1 MIPPDGYDKTYSY
14 TYDDNG
20 SISDEP
26 YSTEEAAR
34 AFSEEVY
41 STSEYIHHEIG
52 TEIYARTNGDKT
64 TYNYNSPRIGSP
76 HNVPVGDSV
85 LIGTTMVAFAH
96 THTTSNDFSLDDKK
110 IAGEYGIDAY
120 LVGPNLELQ
129 MYNNSLIEPI
139 GLGSIMPIE
148 LTDSRRREL
157 SAQYKVSWEAHLEQ
171 GCEFK
176 CNLKTWT
183 TP

>member
-1 MIPPDGYDKTYSY
+1 
-14 TYDDNG
+14 
-20 SISDEP
+20 
-26 YSTEEAAR
+26 
-34 AFSEEVY
+34 
-41 STSEYIHHEIG
+41 
-52 TEIYARTNGDKT
+52 
-64 TYNYNSPRIGSP
+64 
-76 HNVPVGDSV
+76 
-85 LIGTTMVAFAH
+85 MVAFVH

-110 IAGEYGIDAY
+110 IAEEYSIDAY
-120 LVGPNLELQ
+120 LVGFNLELQ

-139 GLGSIMPIE
+139 GLGSITPIE

-171 GCEFK
+171 GCDFK